1 MLVRK
6 GDIIADSRDQ
16 GTTILGLATGLSRVL
31 ISFFPIGTLATL
43 RMARGVTWL
52 EKDKRVPDATHDAE
66 EFWKMW
72 CEDERPIRV
81 KPQEVPF
88 LVNSPQDEHGSYV
101 LPNGRVAYSAPM
113 PRSWKRKIGDGKS
126 EPQAQ
131 KRAEEYKLKWV
142 GFFLPPLPPASKRS
156 YSDLKP
162 EEQQQVEAL
171 RRYYCSLRL
180 FKDQLRNSRLVVA
193 TLIGIP
199 ILLLC
204 LVWLTG
210 LERVPLTGRWRLI
223 LLTPED
229 EEAVST
235 SLEGANWFKSVIA
248 LLTTPEAPAPPIL
261 PLNDWRWGWAQ
272 RTLRHLENECVAEVF
287 RVTQG
292 DTSAPKGKEATW
304 PPPPEYPLLPRAR
317 ASARL
322 HAALP
327 GGDKSGQEH
336 FELGPPY
343 SLMLMESPEKN
354 AFSYGFGA
362 NGAGGIVLYT
372 GLLDDIMAHNGS
384 PPPPPPKRS
393 WLASLFLPPPQQ
405 PTHPTPSQKQDLHL
419 ATVLAHEMAHLL
431 LSHHLETLS
440 HQQVLWPSVLGLSMD
455 MIRAFIWPFT

>member
-1 MLVRK
+1 
-6 GDIIADSRDQ
+6 
-16 GTTILGLATGLSRVL
+16 
-31 ISFFPIGTLATL
+31 
-43 RMARGVTWL
+43 MARGVSWL
-52 EKDKRVPDATHDAE
+52 EEGKRIPDASHDAG

-72 CEDERPIRV
+72 CEDEHPVRV

-88 LVNSPQDEHGSYV
+88 VLNSPQNEQGDYV
-101 LPNGRVAYSAPM
+101 LPNGRVAYSAPLPKSCGAPK
-113 PRSWKRKIGDGKS
+113 PRPTGGGD
-126 EPQAQ
+126 ELRAW
-131 KRAEEYKLKWV
+131 KRAEEHRLRRN
-142 GFFLPPLPPASKRS
+142 GFFLPALPPASRRS
-156 YSDLKP
+156 YSDLLP
-162 EEQQQVEAL
+162 EEREQVEAL
-171 RRYYCSLRL
+171 RQYYLSLRL
-180 FKDQLRNSRLVVA
+180 FKDRLRNARLIVA
-193 TLIGIP
+193 TLIGVP

-229 EEAVST
+229 EEVVST

-248 LLTTPEAPAPPIL
+248 LLTTAEAPAPAIL

-287 RVTQG
+287 RVVQG
-292 DTSAPKGKEATW
+292 DVAPPRGREAAW

-327 GGDKSGQEH
+327 GGDKAGQEH
-336 FELGPPY
+336 MELGPPY
-343 SLMLMESPEKN
+343 SLMLMQSPERN

-372 GLLDDIMAHNGS
+372 GLLDEIMAHNAAPA
-384 PPPPPPKRS
+384 PPPPQRS
-393 WLASLFLPPPQQ
+393 WVARLVSAPPP
-405 PTHPTPSQKQDLHL
+405 PRANPAPSAKQDLHL

-440 HQQVLWPSVLGLSMD
+440 HQQVLWPSVLGLSVD
-455 MIRAFIWPFT
+455 MLRAFIWPFT

>member
-1 MLVRK
+1 
-6 GDIIADSRDQ
+6 
-16 GTTILGLATGLSRVL
+16 
-31 ISFFPIGTLATL
+31 
-43 RMARGVTWL
+43 
-52 EKDKRVPDATHDAE
+52 
-66 EFWKMW
+66 MW

-88 LVNSPQDEHGSYV
+88 LLNSPQDEYGGYV
-101 LPNGRVAYSAPM
+101 LPNGRVAYCAPM
-113 PRSWKRKIGDGKS
+113 PKSCGTPKPRPAGGEELRTWKGIEEHRL
-126 EPQAQ
+126 
-131 KRAEEYKLKWV
+131 KRHS
-142 GFFLPPLPPASKRS
+142 FFLPRLPPASKRS
-156 YSDLKP
+156 FSELLP
-162 EEQQQVEAL
+162 EEQKQVNAL
-171 RRYYCSLRL
+171 RRYYLSVRL
-180 FKDQLRNSRLVVA
+180 FKDRLRNARLIVA

-248 LLTTPEAPAPPIL
+248 LLTTAEAPAPPIV

-292 DTSAPKGKEATW
+292 DTSPPKGREDGW
-304 PPPPEYPLLPRAR
+304 PPPPAYPLLPRVR

-327 GGDKSGQEH
+327 GGDKAGQEH
-336 FELGPPY
+336 MELGPPY

-372 GLLDDIMAHNGS
+372 GLLDDIMAHNSLPS
-384 PPPPPPKRS
+384 PPPPQRS
-393 WLASLFLPPPQQ
+393 WFARLFLPPPQQ
-405 PTHPTPSQKQDLHL
+405 APHPTPSPKQDLHL

-440 HQQVLWPSVLGLSMD
+440 HQQVLWPSVLGLSVD
-455 MIRAFIWPFT
+455 MLRAFIWPFT